1 MNYKPIYDSI
11 LYRAKSEQEN
21 FSRPKTRFAKNCDK
35 FCWLKI
41 ENYTYPLTPKEAF
54 LIHLISKKVVNH
66 NQKLDGS
73 LNCKSARDF
82 EKFFNERK
90 RLKAICKKCGNQIRK
105 PNKTGLCE
113 ICRPPRV
120 GELSSF
126 FGKHHSKETKEKLH
140 NSSSISSKRNW
151 QNPEYR
157 QKVISHATGLKRSEE
172 FKEKQRKNTLK
183 QFEDESQRILR
194 SKKMKEIWENGNLV
208 PHNRP
213 NGHNFSKQELQF
225 GEDLRKALKENSIF
239 LKRQQVIKMPNSSKF
254 YLPDFLFK
262 EKYVIEYLGDYWHAN
277 PKNYKADDWIEYY
290 GGKCQAK
297 DIWQKDEK
305 RRKNIQDLSYIIIEV
320 WGSDYQSN
328 PETCIENVLKQILQ

>member
-11 LYRAKSEQEN
+11 LCRAKSEQES
-21 FSRPKTRFAKNCDK
+21 FSRPGTRFAKNCDN

-54 LIHLISKKVVNH
+54 LIHLISKKAVNH

-73 LNCKSARDF
+73 ANCKSAKNF
-82 EKFFNERK
+82 EKTFNERK
-90 RLKAICKKCGNQIRK
+90 RLKTVCKKCGNQIRK
-105 PNKTGLCE
+105 PNKIGLCE
-113 ICRPPRV
+113 ICRPPRI
-120 GELSSF
+120 GELNSF

-140 NSSSISSKRNW
+140 NSSSIGSKRNW

-172 FKEKQRKNTLK
+172 FKKKQRENTLK
-183 QFEDESQRILR
+183 QFEDENQRILR
-194 SKKMKEIWENGNLV
+194 SKKMKETWENGNLV
-208 PHNRP
+208 PRNGS

-225 GEDLRKALKENSIF
+225 GEDLKVALKENSKY
-239 LKRQQVIKMPNSSKF
+239 LKRQQVIKMPNSQKF

-277 PKNYKADDWIEYY
+277 PKNYKADDWIEYF
-290 GGKCQAK
+290 GGKKQAK
-297 DIWQKDEK
+297 DVWQKDEK
-305 RRKNIQDLSYIIIEV
+305 RRKDIASLNYTIIEV
-320 WGSDYQSN
+320 WGSDYLSN
-328 PETCIENVLKQILQ
+328 PETCIANILKQILQ